1 MYLIADKLT
10 VTGAKLGGLKNA
22 YIADEGNIGRIL
34 NDIQS
39 RARMIVITHSLA
51 KHVKKEIEKLKKMNK
66 IIVTIPDKS
75 GGGEDVITKMI
86 RDVVGFE
93 LKR

>member
-22 YIADEGNIGRIL
+22 YVADESNIERIL
-34 NDIQS
+34 DNIQKS
-39 RARMIVITHSLA
+39 ARIIVITQSLA
-51 KHVKKEIEKLKKMNK
+51 KYVKKEIEKLRRMGK
-66 IIVTIPDKS
+66 IVVTIPDKS
-75 GGGEDVITKMI
+75 GSGEDIVSKMI

-93 LKR
+93 LKK